1 MCYLFFVNIPDDF
14 EGKNASGVCLLVISF
29 LSVIALL
36 LGPDKAQCGKTE
48 LKKDSKNQ
56 RGLGATL

>member
-1 MCYLFFVNIPDDF
+1 MNIPDDF

-48 LKKDSKNQ
+48 LKKKNKNQ
-56 RGLGATL
+56 GGLGATL